1 MSCSCPVSPHGYATL
16 FSLSEFNQKEKKK
29 TPKKEEYKEIV
40 FHKQINKS
48 NVKTTCDP
56 AYLSPKTA

>member
-1 MSCSCPVSPHGYATL
+1 MQL
-16 FSLSEFNQKEKKK
+16 FSHFQNSIRKKKKK

>member
-1 MSCSCPVSPHGYATL
+1 MPSKSTWLCNSFLT
-16 FSLSEFNQKEKKK
+16 FRIQSEKKKK

-48 NVKTTCDP
+48 NVKTCDP